1 MCVHKSVN
9 MSFGPLQKA
18 STKHYTI
25 QIQKV
30 LFLFGHIKNNKHT
43 LWLAFNW
50 HTVYHVDIYIY
61 TLHIK
66 YI

>member
-43 LWLAFNW
+43 L
-50 HTVYHVDIYIY
+50 
-61 TLHIK
+61 
-66 YI
+66 